1 MYEHIKSSG
10 DRLYCIEL
18 PPSVN
23 RTTLYGVLLGYPVI
37 YWYGD
42 TEDGSDVGGCLSMI
56 PLVVTTAS
64 VTFDLKDRSDVSLKN
79 CDIYSFS
86 IPESLFNLCREPV
99 DIWRNQITYLFERRR
114 SAVQRIRTLH
124 FDRRTVVQ
132 PAVCL

>member
-1 MYEHIKSSG
+1 
-10 DRLYCIEL
+10 
-18 PPSVN
+18 
-23 RTTLYGVLLGYPVI
+23 
-37 YWYGD
+37 
-42 TEDGSDVGGCLSMI
+42 MI